1 MKFAEPRPFADPEA
15 ATRKLVEI
23 ANAIETAQDGRIQ
36 GPPRGTEKP
45 PPELTLRFPGR
56 PPKFAPGKPTCSR
69 QVGGPG
75 HQSPVRPGPRRAFAI
90 VRQGN
95 YLRRM
100 PRNR

>member
-45 PPELTLRFPGR
+45 PSESTLRFPGR
-56 PPKFAPGKPTCSR
+56 PPKFAPGKPTSSR
-69 QVGGPG
+69 QVGGPAINPLCVLDRAA
-75 HQSPVRPGPRRAFAI
+75 HSQSCVRATIFGACPDR
-90 VRQGN
+90 
-95 YLRRM
+95 
-100 PRNR
+100 